1 MSTPENEIAAPN
13 FVYDIIDADL
23 AAGKHKEIVT
33 RFPPEPSG
41 YAHLGHVKAITL
53 NFGAAKK
60 YNGRCH
66 LRFDDTN
73 PAKEEPE
80 YVEAMKRD
88 IHWLGYDWQDH
99 LYFASDYFP
108 QLYDAAVTLIKK
120 GKAYVDSLN
129 AEEIREY
136 RGTLTEPGK
145 NSPYRERSVEENLQ
159 LLEEMK
165 NGDHEEGSHILRAK
179 IDMSSPNM
187 NMRDPAIY
195 RIRKVAHG
203 RTGTE
208 WSIYPMYDF
217 AHCVSDAIENITHS
231 LCSLE
236 FEDHRPL
243 YDWFL
248 EELDWPKPRP
258 HQYEFARLNLP
269 GTVTSKRH
277 LRSLI
282 EAEKISGWDD
292 PRLPTISGLRR
303 RGITPA
309 ALKTFSE
316 RIGVSK
322 RNSEVEPAFLDFC
335 VREDLNK
342 VAERRMA
349 VLDPLKL
356 VITTYPEDQE
366 EMLPA
371 ENNPENSESGEREM
385 PFCNTVYIERD
396 DFMEDAPKKFFRLSP
411 GKTVRL
417 KHAYYVTCDEVIK
430 NDAGEVVELRC
441 SHDPASRGGW
451 YPEGP
456 KVKGTLHW
464 VSARHCKTAE
474 IRTYSDLLSPDSDP
488 EASYVERFNPN
499 SLVVSEALIE
509 PALAEAQPG
518 DHFQFLRKGY
528 YTMDPDSTA
537 DKPVFNLTVGLVDSW
552 AKKMKNQAKK

>member
-1 MSTPENEIAAPN
+1 MTVENTAPN
-13 FVYDIIDADL
+13 FVHDIIDADL
-23 AAGKHKEIVT
+23 ASGKHHKIIT

-60 YNGRCH
+60 YGGQCH

-88 IHWLGYDWQDH
+88 IEWLGYTWGEN
-99 LYFASDYFP
+99 LFFASDYFP
-108 QLYDAAVTLIKK
+108 QLYEAAVQLVKN
-120 GKAYVDSLN
+120 GDAYVDSLS
-129 AEEIREY
+129 AEDIREY
-136 RGTLTEPGK
+136 RGTLKEPGK
-145 NSPYRERSVEENLQ
+145 NSPYRDRSVEENLQ
-159 LLEEMK
+159 LLKGMK
-165 NGDHEEGSHILRAK
+165 NGEYDEGSHILRAK
-179 IDMSSPNM
+179 IDMSHPNI

-195 RIRKVAHG
+195 RIRKATHG
-203 RTGTE
+203 RTGDT

-248 EELDWPKPRP
+248 EKLDWPKPRP
-258 HQYEFARLNLP
+258 RQYEFARLNLP

-282 EAEKISGWDD
+282 EAGKISGWDD

-303 RGITPA
+303 RGLTPQ
-309 ALKTFSE
+309 ALQNFCE

-342 VAERRMA
+342 VAQRRMA
-349 VLDPLKL
+349 VLNPLKL
-356 VITTYPEDQE
+356 VITNYPADKE

-371 ENNPENSESGEREM
+371 ENNPEDENAGEREM
-385 PFCNTVYIERD
+385 PFCNEVWVERD
-396 DFMEDAPKKFFRLSP
+396 DYMDDAPKKFFRLSE
-411 GKTVRL
+411 GRTVRL
-417 KHAYYVTCDEVIK
+417 KHAYYVTCNEVIRDDK
-430 NDAGEVVELRC
+430 GEVIELRGTY
-441 SHDPASRGGW
+441 DPDSRGGW
-451 YPEGP
+451 NPDGP

-464 VSARHCKTAE
+464 VSARHAKTAE
-474 IRTYSDLLSPDSDP
+474 VRTYGNLLSEDSDP
-488 EASYVERFNPN
+488 ELSYVERFNEN

-518 DHFQFLRKGY
+518 EHFQFLRKGY
-528 YTMDPDSTA
+528 YTMDPDSTEG
-537 DKPVFNLTVGLVDSW
+537 KPVFNLTVGLVDTW

>member
-1 MSTPENEIAAPN
+1 MNTPDNDISAPN

-23 AAGKHKEIVT
+23 AAGKHSEIIT

-53 NFGAAKK
+53 NFGAAQK

-73 PAKEEPE
+73 PEKEKPE
-80 YVEAMKRD
+80 YVEAMQRD
-88 IHWLGYDWQDH
+88 IKWLGYDWQDH

-120 GKAYVDSLN
+120 GKAYVDSLS

-145 NSPYRERSVEENLQ
+145 NSPYRDRSVEENLK

-165 NGDHEEGSHILRAK
+165 NGEHAEGSHIVRAK
-179 IDMSSPNM
+179 IDMSSPNI

-195 RIRKVAHG
+195 RIRKEAHG
-203 RTGTE
+203 RTGTA

-258 HQYEFARLNLP
+258 HQYEFARLNVP

-282 EAEKISGWDD
+282 ESGKISGWDD
-292 PRLPTISGLRR
+292 PRLPTISGMRR
-303 RGITPA
+303 RGITA
-309 ALKTFSE
+309 ASLKSFSE

-322 RNSEVEPAFLDFC
+322 RNSEIEPAFLDFC

-342 VAERRMA
+342 VAQRRMA
-349 VLDPLKL
+349 VLDPLKV
-356 VITTYPEDQE
+356 VITNYPADQE
-366 EMLPA
+366 EMLKA
-371 ENNPENSESGEREM
+371 ENNPEDCKSGERDM
-385 PFCNTVYIERD
+385 PFCNTVYIERE
-396 DFMEDAPKKFFRLSP
+396 DFMEDAPKKFFRLAP
-411 GKTVRL
+411 GKTARL
-417 KHAYYVTCDEVIK
+417 KHAYYITCDEVIK
-430 NDAGEVVELRC
+430 DEAGEVIELRC
-441 SHDPASRGGW
+441 SYDPESRGGW
-451 YPEGP
+451 NPNGP

-474 IRTYSDLLSPDSDP
+474 IRTYSHLLNDHEDP
-488 EASYVERFNPN
+488 EASYVERFNPD

-518 DHFQFLRKGY
+518 EHFQFLRKGY
-528 YTMDPDSTA
+528 YTMDPDSTPEQ
-537 DKPVFNLTVGLVDSW
+537 PVFNLTVGLVDSW
-552 AKKMKNQAKK
+552 AKKMKNQNA

>member
-179 IDMSSPNM
+179 IDMTSPNM

-552 AKKMKNQAKK
+552 AKKMKNQAQK

>member
-1 MSTPENEIAAPN
+1 MNTPETEIAAPN

-23 AAGKHKEIVT
+23 ASGKHDKIVT

-41 YAHLGHVKAITL
+41 FAHLGHVKAITL
-53 NFGAAKK
+53 NFGAARK
-60 YNGRCH
+60 YNGQCH

-73 PAKEEPE
+73 PAKEDPK

-108 QLYDAAVTLIKK
+108 QFYDAAVTLIKK
-120 GKAYVDSLN
+120 GKAYVDSLS

-136 RGTLTEPGK
+136 RGSLKEPGK
-145 NSPYRERSVEENLQ
+145 NSPYRDRSVEENLK

-165 NGDHEEGSHILRAK
+165 NGEHEEGSHIVRAK
-179 IDMSSPNM
+179 IDMASPNI
-187 NMRDPAIY
+187 NMRDPALY
-195 RIRKVAHG
+195 RIRKAEHG
-203 RTGTE
+203 RTGNT

-217 AHCVSDAIENITHS
+217 SHCISDAIEGVTHS

-236 FEDHRPL
+236 FQDHREL

-248 EELDWPKPRP
+248 EELDYPKPRP

-303 RGITPA
+303 RGITPE
-309 ALKTFSE
+309 ALKVFSE

-356 VITTYPEDQE
+356 VITNYPEDQE
-366 EMLPA
+366 EMLKA
-371 ENNPENSESGEREM
+371 ENNPENCKSGERDM
-385 PFCNTVYIERD
+385 PFCNTVYIERE
-396 DFMEDAPKKFFRLSP
+396 DFMEDAPKKFFRLSQ

-441 SHDPASRGGW
+441 TYDPESRGGW
-451 YPEGP
+451 NPDGP

-474 IRTYSDLLSPDSDP
+474 IRTYGNLLSEDSDP
-488 EASYVERFNPN
+488 DASYVERFNPD

-509 PALAEAQPG
+509 PALMEAKPG

-528 YTMDPDSTA
+528 YTMDPDSTP

-552 AKKMKNQAKK
+552 AKKMKNQAN